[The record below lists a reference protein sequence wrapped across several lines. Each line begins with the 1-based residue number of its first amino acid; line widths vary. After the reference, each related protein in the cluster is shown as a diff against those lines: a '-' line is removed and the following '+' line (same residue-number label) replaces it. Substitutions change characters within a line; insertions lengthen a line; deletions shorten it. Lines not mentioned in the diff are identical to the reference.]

1 MMENLLICTPTCGR
15 ADIVEE
21 VLRYESEYY
30 TNYDFDIAYYDSGSD
45 NAVKDVIENVD
56 DTFRRRINYYRTD
69 KNQCLDYK
77 IVDIFK
83 SLASDKEIK
92 YEYIWFIGDSVS
104 ISKEA
109 LDIVSKAMDE
119 KYDLIRLPLA
129 GSGSEKDIICDS
141 PQEWFERCSGSM
153 AHMAPTVMR
162 TTLLMED
169 ECEWSRL
176 CDKYICCN
184 ELCDRHG
191 YFFTVA
197 FYLERIIK
205 LDSFRGIMIGNRVKW
220 RRDSPLKGNRSY
232 WINELFDVWARSYC
246 ETLLALPQTYK
257 NKEQVIRQSDNIM
270 VGRFSASMLARYRL
284 GGIYDYR
291 VYKKYKKY
299 FPLVTDEPLW
309 KCLIISAASYKLLK
323 KLYMIKEY
331 TEGEWDKSL
340 EDIRRRVKGRNVIV
354 YGAGLYGE
362 RVSGVISR
370 TWENEIVGIAVTDK
384 SDNMK
389 QINGIDVYSI
399 DELAQYRRDAFII
412 VATLPA
418 AARCIV
424 RGLRKKGFKYYEAL
438 LGC

>member
-15 ADIVEE
+15 ADMVEE
-21 VLRYESEYY
+21 VLHYESEYY
-30 TNYDFDIAYYDSGSD
+30 TDYGFDIAYYDSGSD
-45 NAVKDVIENVD
+45 DAVKDVIDSLD
-56 DTFRRRINYYRTD
+56 DTFKKRIQYFRT
-69 KNQCLDYK
+69 KENQCLDYK
-77 IVDIFK
+77 IADIFK
-83 SLASDKEIK
+83 SLASDKEKK
-92 YEYIWFIGDSVS
+92 YEYIWFIGDSIS

-109 LDIVSKAMDE
+109 LAIVSEAME
-119 KYDLIRLPLA
+119 KKYDLIRLPLA
-129 GSGSEKDIICDS
+129 GAGSEEDIICDS

-169 ECEWSRL
+169 GREWARL

-205 LDSFRGIMIGNRVKW
+205 LESFRGIMIGNRVKW
-220 RRDSPLKGNRSY
+220 RRDSPLKGRRSY
-232 WINELFDVWARSYC
+232 WLHELFDVWARSYC
-246 ETLLALPQTYK
+246 ETLLALPDTYK
-257 NKEQVIRQSDNIM
+257 NKEKVIRQSENIM

-284 GGIYDYR
+284 EGIYDYK
-291 VYKKYKKY
+291 VYRKYRKY

-309 KCLIISAASYKLLK
+309 KCAVIAVSSKKILK
-323 KLYMIKEY
+323 KIYLISDY

-340 EDIRRRVKGRNVIV
+340 MDIRSRVKDRKIIV

-362 RVSGVISR
+362 RVSGVISG
-370 TWENEIVGIAVTDK
+370 TWDNEIVGIAVTDK
-384 SDNMK
+384 NENMR
-389 QINGIDVYSI
+389 QINGINVYSI
-399 DELAQYRRDAFII
+399 DELAKYRREAYVI

-418 AARCIV
+418 AARSIIK
-424 RGLRKKGFKYYEAL
+424 GLKKKGFRYYEAL

>member
-1 MMENLLICTPTCGR
+1 MDYRET
-15 ADIVEE
+15 
-21 VLRYESEYY
+21 YE
-30 TNYDFDIAYYDSGSD
+30 AY
-45 NAVKDVIENVD
+45 
-56 DTFRRRINYYRTD
+56 
-69 KNQCLDYK
+69 
-77 IVDIFK
+77 
-83 SLASDKEIK
+83 
-92 YEYIWFIGDSVS
+92 
-104 ISKEA
+104 
-109 LDIVSKAMDE
+109 
-119 KYDLIRLPLA
+119 LIRLPLA
-129 GSGSEKDIICDS
+129 GAGSEKDIITDS

-169 ECEWSRL
+169 EREWSRL

-205 LDSFRGIMIGNRVKW
+205 LESFRGIMIGNRVKW

-246 ETLLALPQTYK
+246 ETLLALPDTYK

-284 GGIYDYR
+284 KDIYGYS
-291 VYKKYKKY
+291 VYKKYRRY

-309 KCLIISAASYKLLK
+309 KCMIISASPKNILK
-323 KLYMIKEY
+323 KIYMISEY

-340 EDIRRRVKGRNVIV
+340 AEIRLRVKGRRIIV

-370 TWENEIVGIAVTDK
+370 TWSNEVVGIAVTDK
-384 SDNMK
+384 SGNMS
-389 QINGIDVYSI
+389 QINGINVYSI
-399 DELAQYRRDAFII
+399 DELSEYRREAYVI

-418 AARCIV
+418 AARSIV
-424 RGLRKKGFKYYEAL
+424 KSLKRKGFKYYEAL